1 MLVDDICQYVI
12 DMLSANHESCERI
25 SLFQKP
31 SKQFIIGSLADS
43 SKDYFVGSSLGENK
57 VQAKSALRH
66 NSMSIF
72 FLVNNIS
79 NEQIT
84 ILPKCSVYYKIF
96 PTFKE
101 QYEYTKSLDRDD
113 IDESVKIDPGFKP
126 YYKQQK
132 CVFNPKK

>member
-1 MLVDDICQYVI
+1 MLVDDINQYVI

-43 SKDYFVGSSLGENK
+43 SKDYSLGSSIGENK
-57 VQAKSALRH
+57 IQAKSALRH

-72 FLVNNIS
+72 FLINNNS

-84 ILPKCSVYYKIF
+84 ILSKCSVYFKAF
-96 PTFKE
+96 PTFEE
-101 QYEYTKSLDRDD
+101 QYEF
-113 IDESVKIDPGFKP
+113 IKI
-126 YYKQQK
+126 
-132 CVFNPKK
+132 